1 MTERKD
7 LGLMP
12 VQREACGIL
21 LKRGKV
27 IKYDGH
33 LSVLKL
39 PRSNGLV
46 AINVYNSGLDV

>member
-33 LSVLKL
+33 LSILKL
-39 PRSNGLV
+39 HRNNCSA
-46 AINVYNSGLDV
+46 AIHIYNSGLNV